1 MPVIHRP
8 WLSPLLLALALV
20 APAGC
25 RLGPQGP
32 SAVAQ
37 GHYFSTGN
45 PQYDEFFVRLHRM
58 QVELKAAPETLASV
72 RAELTQGLALEP
84 NADAEAVRGAL
95 TKKAGELNA
104 RGAGLIVDR
113 GREPGGPSRLAATG
127 TVAQTDRELVKTL
140 GDAFGRVGEVRGR
153 FGAWQ
158 DELEWLP
165 PAGAA
170 LDGSV
175 EAAFVGQSR
184 GTRDDVHENLVDAQ
198 KVVAL
203 MTARVKEIEA
213 SSAELDGMFVSA
225 FGENRHEPASPPEPE
240 TKPKPRPASRAE
252 APARKAAPAAED
264 DDPPAAATKPKQ
276 GTARPDFEP

>member
-1 MPVIHRP
+1 MSVTHRP
-8 WLSPLLLALALV
+8 WHSPLLLALAL
-20 APAGC
+20 AAAASC

-37 GHYFSTGN
+37 GHYFSTAN

-72 RAELTQGLALEP
+72 RADLRQSLALEP
-84 NADAEAVRGAL
+84 KADGEAIRGAL

-104 RGAGLIVDR
+104 RGATLIVDR
-113 GREPGGPSRLAATG
+113 RREPGALPRLAVTG
-127 TVAQTDRELVKTL
+127 SVVQADRELVKTL
-140 GDAFGRVGEVRGR
+140 GDAFGRVAEVRGR

-158 DELEWLP
+158 GELEWLP
-165 PAGAA
+165 PTGVA

-175 EAAFVGQSR
+175 EAAFIGQSR
-184 GTRDDVHENLVDAQ
+184 RTRDDVHENLVDAQ

-203 MTARVKEIEA
+203 MAARVKEIEA
-213 SSAELDGMFVSA
+213 TSAELEGIFVSA
-225 FGENRHEPASPPEPE
+225 FGENRHEPASAPEPE
-240 TKPKPRPASRAE
+240 TKPKPRPAPRAE
-252 APARKAAPAAED
+252 APPRKASPAAEGD
-264 DDPPAAATKPKQ
+264 EPPAAATKPKQ